1 MRAREFGVRAGRRG
15 WSPLTGRESRCGK
28 KTQPWTKRCKNA
40 TYKRLTGIHLSRTDM
55 LSSAVIVL
63 RSFQPERRQAPI
75 AFTLAHA
82 GLHFISHQGSFLGF
96 IWQSVRFNILNPPG
110 YERGLSKNSQNALET
125 SLNHSTQDPSIAAAC
140 DRGVF

>member
-1 MRAREFGVRAGRRG
+1 ML
-15 WSPLTGRESRCGK
+15 PCGQ
-28 KTQPWTKRCKNA
+28 KTQPSIKYCIKA

-125 SLNHSTQDPSIAAAC
+125 SLNHSTLAPRSYSIATEGFFHAPVESPC
-140 DRGVF
+140 DLSAIRVTI